1 MKEKHKSIVRN
12 LIRLSPF
19 YRKLSND
26 FGKGNY
32 SQPESNPL
40 LKKILKHAVK
50 NTPYYRNTM
59 AGAVKQ
65 QGISLDLFPY
75 IKKTDVIGKEKE
87 FISDKALSFMLMKK
101 STGGTSG
108 LSLNLQKDFTS
119 IIAET
124 FFTDQI
130 FSLISP
136 VKTQK
141 IAILRAIKPENGLF
155 EYNHPLLILSSYDIN
170 AETTKKYLSLL
181 KEYKIDCLHAFPSS
195 LAVWCKYIND
205 LKEPLKLPDLKG
217 IVTSSETITKEDKK
231 LIMRTFPNA
240 KLIDI
245 YGQNEH
251 VALAYAVDHGPYHF
265 VNQYSVVE
273 FLDSG
278 NTFEGNKVFEIIGTN
293 FYNKSMPLIRY
304 QTEDYAEIDSKGKVL
319 SILGRSQ
326 DIIIN
331 NKEELVPCIL
341 SMRPNTLQNVIN
353 YQYYQE
359 KPGELY
365 FRAVGN
371 HKFNI
376 EDQKAIEKDIFSSF
390 GGKVKPIISKVEAIE
405 RLPNGKQKRLVQ
417 KLNLNLYR

>member
-1 MKEKHKSIVRN
+1 M
-12 LIRLSPF
+12 SPF
-19 YRKLSND
+19 YRKLSHD
-26 FGKGNY
+26 FGENKI
-32 SQPESNPL
+32 SQPENTPML
-40 LKKILKHAVK
+40 RKILKYAVK
-50 NTPYYRNTM
+50 NTPYYRNTIADAM
-59 AGAVKQ
+59 KQ
-65 QGISLDLFPY
+65 QSISLEMFPY
-75 IKKTDVIGKEKE
+75 IKKTDVIGREKE

-124 FFTDQI
+124 FFTDRI
-130 FSLISP
+130 FSMISP
-136 VKTQK
+136 VKSQK
-141 IAILRAIKPENGLF
+141 IAILRAIKPQNGLF

-170 AETTKKYLSLL
+170 AETTEKYLALL

-195 LAVWCKYIND
+195 LAVLCKYTNE
-205 LKEPLKLPDLKG
+205 LKKPTELPELKG

-231 LIMRTFPNA
+231 LILNTFPKV

-251 VALAYAVDHGPYHF
+251 VALAYAVNHGPYHF
-265 VNQYSVVE
+265 VNQYSFVE

-304 QTEDYAEIDSKGKVL
+304 CTEDYAEIDNHGKIL

-371 HKFNI
+371 NAFKE
-376 EDQKAIEKDIFSSF
+376 EDEKAIEKDIFSSF
-390 GGKVKPIISKVEAIE
+390 GGKIKPIISKVKAIE

-417 KLNLNLYR
+417 KLDLNQYK